1 MCDAKEVLAVGGGGN
16 VYAFYIGMAVVA
28 VLRRRRKVVV
38 AAAGESE
45 GNYEGNGVTGF
56 SPSFV
61 LKKMSKR
68 IVLVIYRGVGIWLDE
83 RKTLTYIRPM
93 ENGKLENFS
102 FSFFIFG
109 STFHFLKVT
118 NFSDQ
123 DLVNKIN

>member
-68 IVLVIYRGVGIWLDE
+68 IVLVIYRGLGIWLDE
-83 RKTLTYIRPM
+83 RKTLTYNRPM

-109 STFHFLKVT
+109 STFHFH
-118 NFSDQ
+118 
-123 DLVNKIN
+123 